1 MKTTSNKIRKTVL
14 TVAFGLMMGLSAS
27 AQVFV
32 LGEGNKRQNTDINGE
47 YSNVITHGLTE
58 DQTNYVPVGS
68 GSLLL
73 AAMGGAYLIG
83 KKVSR

>member
-32 LGEGNKRQNTDINGE
+32 LGEGNKRQG
-47 YSNVITHGLTE
+47 NVITHGLTE

-73 AAMGGAYLIG
+73 AALAGAYLIG